1 MTDRVSHYRAVQPR
15 EARSANAS
23 AVLRLILAQEPMSRS
38 NIAKHTGL
46 SQGTVTRIVADLVE
60 RGFLDEV
67 ATKMSSSGLGRPH
80 VILAP
85 SDRAGLILAGH
96 IGVDYLHLGLI
107 RLDGE
112 IIESMSDLRHDNTI
126 AGAIDAIERG
136 LESLQPKTPLLG
148 ASVVTNGWVD
158 SAEGVVRGHPVFPSW
173 EGTPLR
179 DLLTE
184 KFGIPFTVDSS
195 IRASA
200 IADLLFGLSADYR
213 NFIHVFLG
221 NVTGVSMVMN
231 RRVVEPANGG
241 GGLLDNWII
250 SDREG
255 RVSSVQRLLTQNEM
269 VKRAREEGCIPSDG
283 ELDDLIDSDSPGAK
297 AILEDR
303 AAGLASLLQ
312 NLNEL
317 VAPEII
323 FVTSSAQLVQLDQ
336 LSDRGLMPAPG
347 IPVQTG
353 PPIHYVDSPT
363 HTIRAAAASFIDH
376 YLKNPISA
384 AS

>member
-1 MTDRVSHYRAVQPR
+1 
-15 EARSANAS
+15 
-23 AVLRLILAQEPMSRS
+23 MSRS

-200 IADLLFGLSADYR
+200 IADLLFGLSAA
-213 NFIHVFLG
+213 VG
-221 NVTGVSMVMN
+221 
-231 RRVVEPANGG
+231 
-241 GGLLDNWII
+241 
-250 SDREG
+250 
-255 RVSSVQRLLTQNEM
+255 
-269 VKRAREEGCIPSDG
+269 
-283 ELDDLIDSDSPGAK
+283 
-297 AILEDR
+297 
-303 AAGLASLLQ
+303 
-312 NLNEL
+312 
-317 VAPEII
+317 
-323 FVTSSAQLVQLDQ
+323 TSFTCFSE
-336 LSDRGLMPAPG
+336 
-347 IPVQTG
+347 T
-353 PPIHYVDSPT
+353 
-363 HTIRAAAASFIDH
+363 
-376 YLKNPISA
+376 
-384 AS
+384 